1 MREQELEMLQREKE
15 AEHFKTW
22 EEQEDNFH
30 LQQAK
35 LRCGA
40 RSGGGGGCP
49 LPPLFTKT
57 LYHSL
62 HPRKLMELVSA
73 PGPLHLLFT
82 LPRTRYSMAPP
93 HPSGFCLLCS
103 WGVLPKPLFGTSSVL
118 RVHLLLVSSPHWA
131 GCRET
136 PEFTS
141 SMCGTAQAEWERS
154 GPGASLSVLL
164 PSPAARRQSVCSSAV
179 FTEKE
184 NEAPGGGVI

>member
-1 MREQELEMLQREKE
+1 MSRSWRCCSGRRRRSTSRRGRNRRTTSISSRLNFGAVHGAGVGE
-15 AEHFKTW
+15 AAHC
-22 EEQEDNFH
+22 H
-30 LQQAK
+30 
-35 LRCGA
+35 
-40 RSGGGGGCP
+40 
-49 LPPLFTKT
+49 PLFTKT
-57 LYHSL
+57 LDHSL

-93 HPSGFCLLCS
+93 HSSGFCLLCS
-103 WGVLPKPLFGTSSVL
+103 WGVLPKPLYGTSSVL

-136 PEFTS
+136 PEFTG

-154 GPGASLSVLL
+154 GPGASLPVLL